1 MPTERRNL
9 LAVSV
14 SHLLAGTALAAFIP
28 FVPFYLEELGV
39 VHAPV
44 RNVWTGLIL
53 GTAPLLAA
61 ITGPFWGA
69 LADRVGRKVM
79 LLRCLASI
87 AVFVGLMGVA
97 REPWHLWAL
106 SAGQGLFAG
115 FIAAGNTLVSVSTP
129 DERQGRT
136 LGAVQGALLAGLAI
150 GPALGGVIG
159 DRTDHASVFVTS
171 GVLAAA
177 ALVVVALVARE
188 PDAPRAQRGP
198 ILGAVRRDVRA
209 ALARSQMRTTLG
221 ALVCFRASIAMM
233 YLALPVHLAQL
244 GGYPPAHRSTVT
256 GLLFV
261 AVVAPI
267 PLLAPWWG
275 RRADRI
281 GARRTFVVCALVGA
295 ALYVPYA
302 FATGAVSL
310 TVARVVHGVFLA
322 GIMPAAYAMIGQLA
336 PRADR
341 GATFGVTQSA
351 LQVAMAIGPLL
362 GGLITRVVDVRWTFV
377 AAAVLLVGAAG
388 LMRPRA

>member
-1 MPTERRNL
+1 MPTERRNF
-9 LAVSV
+9 LAVCA

-39 VHAPV
+39 VHAAA

-69 LADRVGRKVM
+69 LADRVGRKAM
-79 LLRCLASI
+79 LIRCLASI
-87 AVFVGLMGVA
+87 AVFVGLMGAA
-97 REPWHLWAL
+97 REPWQLWAL

-129 DERQGRT
+129 DARQGRS
-136 LGAVQGALLAGLAI
+136 LGGVQGALLAGLAI
-150 GPALGGVIG
+150 GPFLGGVIG
-159 DRTDHASVFVTS
+159 DHAGHATVFITS
-171 GVLAAA
+171 GALAAA
-177 ALVVVALVARE
+177 ALVVVAFVARE
-188 PDAPRAQRGP
+188 PDAPRPPHGP
-198 ILGAVRRDVRA
+198 IVAAVRRDVRA
-209 ALARSQMRTTLG
+209 ALGRARMPATLG

-233 YLALPVHLAQL
+233 YLALPIHLAEL
-244 GGYPPAHRSTVT
+244 GGYPPEYRSTVT

-275 RRADRI
+275 RRADRV
-281 GARRTFVVCALVGA
+281 GARPTFVACALAGA

-302 FATGAVSL
+302 FADGAASL
-310 TVARVVHGVFLA
+310 TAARVVHGVFLA
-322 GIMPAAYAMIGQLA
+322 GIMPAAYAVVGQLA

-351 LQVAMAIGPLL
+351 LQAAMAVGPFL
-362 GGLITRVVDVRWTFV
+362 GGAITRVADVRWTFA
-377 AAAVLLVGAAG
+377 AAAVLLVGSAI